1 MELDETEPEK
11 LFAEVGEVD
20 VLGLAL
26 ETELGLATV
35 GVRKE
40 EGEPDSV
47 GECEPLLEV
56 EGHAEEVEVIVP
68 HLEGPADLEEVI
80 VVVVVLVEEVEP
92 VGETETVLVFELV
105 CVADDVE
112 EVESEPETDSLKEN
126 AGVTEAAAEEL

>member
-1 MELDETEPEK
+1 MELNETEPEK
-11 LFAEVGEVD
+11 LLAEVGEMD

-40 EGEPDSV
+40 EGESDSV
-47 GECEPLLEV
+47 EEREPVLEV

-80 VVVVVLVEEVEP
+80 VVVVVLVEEVDP

-105 CVADDVE
+105 CVAEFVE
-112 EVESEPETDSLKEN
+112 EMELEPE
-126 AGVTEAAAEEL
+126 VELV